1 MSRIFIDRP
10 IFAWVLAIIV
20 MLAGVGAILS
30 LPIAQYP
37 DVAPPQ
43 VSIRATFP
51 GANAQTLQNSV
62 TQVIEQQLT
71 GIDGLLYFQSSSSS
85 RGSVTI
91 TATFNKGTDPDIAQ
105 VQVQNQ
111 VQQSLSRLPQQVQQQ
126 GLVVRKSNPDFL
138 LIVGVYDVT
147 DKLTNQDVSDYLVS
161 NLQDPLGRIQ
171 GVGDTNV
178 FGSQYAMR
186 VWLDPEKLNS
196 YQLMPGDVVTA
207 ITNQNTEV
215 AAGEIGGQPMPST
228 QMLNAIVTAQS
239 RLQTPAEFANIIL
252 KTQSSGATVRLAD
265 VARIELGAE
274 SYNAFSRVNRHP
286 GAGIA
291 VLLAPGA
298 DALKTAE
305 LVKAQ
310 VAAAAKGFP
319 PGLEYAFAN
328 DTTDFIKLSIEEV
341 VKTLIEAIILV
352 VIVMFVF
359 LQSWRATLVPAIAV
373 PVVLLGTF
381 AVFYVAGFSINTL
394 TLFGL
399 VLAIGL
405 LVDDAI
411 VVVENVERLMD
422 ENPGMTPREATIE
435 SMKEITVAL
444 VAIALV
450 LSAVFMPMAFF
461 GGSTGV
467 IYRQFSLT
475 IVSAMVLS
483 VLVAVILSPAL
494 TATLLKQSHDENG
507 DPIEQSWLGRKFPK
521 VAHFLERARDKFN
534 DTFDR
539 GVARYVAGVR
549 RVIDRKWIF
558 LLVYAATVAL
568 LAILFLRL
576 PTGFLPTEDQ
586 GSALVQFQLP
596 AGATRARTEEV
607 QHRVEDYLAGSEG
620 KNVRT
625 MFTVS
630 GGGGGGVSG
639 QNTGQGFVNLTPWDD
654 RKGKENTADAIVARA
669 SAAFRGLR
677 DARVFALVPP
687 AIRGLGQSN
696 GFTMELQNT
705 SGMTAEKFND
715 ARDRLLA
722 LANADPALT
731 AVRLTELPDVG
742 TLKVDVDQQKLAAF
756 GLSQADVNTT
766 LSTAWGGRYVNDFV
780 DRGRVKRVFVQGDA
794 PYRAAPTDLNQWFVR
809 GSSGQMVPFS
819 AFARIGWS
827 QAPVILSRFNGVPSF
842 EFQGSAAAGK
852 SSGDAMT
859 RIQELA
865 GQIPG
870 TSVSWAGLSYQ
881 ERLSSGQAPLLYGLS
896 ILVVF
901 LCLAALYESWSIPFA
916 VLLIIPL
923 GLVGA
928 ILFTTLRGLINDVYL
943 QIGLLTTMGLAAKNA
958 ILMIEFAEQ
967 EEKKGKRVIDAA
979 LSAARIRLRPIIM
992 TSLAFIFGVLPLA
1005 ISTGAGANSRIA
1017 IGTSVIGG
1025 MLTATV
1031 LAIFYIPLFF
1041 VLVRRGFRDGLKGLR
1056 RGADPSP
1063 DEGEDGSGG
1072 DDGHGGGGAPGG
1084 ERPPQLP
1091 RPIDHPALPAPEPAR

>member
-20 MLAGVGAILS
+20 MMGGVGAILG

-71 GIDGLLYFQSSSSS
+71 GIDGLLYFSSSSSS

-91 TATFNKGTDPDIAQ
+91 TVTFEKGTDPDIAQ

-111 VQQSLSRLPQQVQQQ
+111 VQQGVARLPQQVQQQ
-126 GLVVRKSNPDFL
+126 GLVVRKSNPDNL
-138 LIVGVYDVT
+138 LIAGVFDVS
-147 DKLTNQDVSDYLVS
+147 DKMTNQDVSDYLVS
-161 NLQDPLGRIQ
+161 NLQDPLGRVQ

-178 FGSQYAMR
+178 FGAQYAMR
-186 VWLDPEKLNS
+186 IWLDPARLAS

-215 AAGEIGGQPMPST
+215 AAGEVGGQPMPSS
-228 QMLNAIVTAQS
+228 QMLNATVTAQS
-239 RLQTPAEFANIIL
+239 RLQTPEQFRNIIL
-252 KTQSSGATVRLAD
+252 KTLTNGATVRLAD
-265 VARIELGAE
+265 VGRIELGGE
-274 SYNAFSRVNRHP
+274 SYAAFSRVNRHP

-298 DALKTAE
+298 DALETAE
-305 LVKAQ
+305 LVKAEIAR
-310 VAAAAKGFP
+310 VAKTFP
-319 PGLEYAFAN
+319 PNLRIAYAN

-341 VKTLIEAIILV
+341 IKTLVEAIILV

-359 LQSWRATLVPAIAV
+359 LQSWRATLIPTIAV

-381 AVFYVAGFSINTL
+381 AVFYLAGFSINTL

-411 VVVENVERLMD
+411 VVVENVERLMEED
-422 ENPGMTPREATIE
+422 PNLSPRDATIQ
-435 SMKEITVAL
+435 SMNEITVAL

-450 LSAVFMPMAFF
+450 LSAVFLPMAFF

-475 IVSAMVLS
+475 VISAMILS
-483 VLVAVILSPAL
+483 VLVAVVLSPAL
-494 TATLLKQSHDENG
+494 TSTLLKAKHDEDGNLK
-507 DPIEQSWLGRKFPK
+507 QTWLGRRAPW
-521 VAHFLERARDKFN
+521 VANKLEAAKNWFN
-534 DTFDR
+534 DSFDR
-539 GVARYVAGVR
+539 MVKRYTNAVE
-549 RVIDRKWIF
+549 RVIDHRWIF
-558 LLVYAATVAL
+558 VLIYCGILAL
-568 LAILFLRL
+568 LAFLFLRL

-586 GSALVQFQLP
+586 GGAIVQFRLP
-596 AGATRARTEEV
+596 AGATRGRTEAVQQEV
-607 QHRVEDYLAGSEG
+607 EQYFARNEG
-620 KNVRT
+620 ANLKT
-625 MFTVS
+625 IFTVA

-639 QNTGQGFVNLTPWDD
+639 QNTGQGFIAFTDWAN
-654 RKGKENTADAIVARA
+654 REGKENSADAIVARA
-669 SAAFRGLR
+669 SSALRGLR
-677 DARVFALVPP
+677 DAQVFALVPP
-687 AIRGLGQSN
+687 AIRGLGASE

-705 SGMTAEKFND
+705 SGMSQEKFNA
-715 ARDRLLA
+715 ARDELLA
-722 LANADPALT
+722 KANADPQLSG
-731 AVRLTELPDVG
+731 VRLTELPDIG
-742 TLKVDVDQQKLAAF
+742 TLRVDADQQKLAAL

-766 LSTAWGGRYVNDFV
+766 LSTAWGGRYVNDFI
-780 DRGRVKRVFVQGDA
+780 DRGRVKRVYVQGDA
-794 PYRAAPTDLNQWFVR
+794 PYRAEPEDLYKWFVR
-809 GSSGQMVPFS
+809 NNAGTMVPFS
-819 AFARIGWS
+819 SFASLGWS
-827 QAPVILSRFNGVPSF
+827 QAPTTLSRFNGIQSY
-842 EFQGSAAAGK
+842 EFQGQGAEGI
-852 SSGDAMT
+852 SSGEAME
-859 RIQELA
+859 RIAQLA
-865 GQIPG
+865 GEIPG
-870 TSVSWAGLSYQ
+870 TSIAWAGISFQ

-896 ILVVF
+896 IVVVF
-901 LCLAALYESWSIPFA
+901 LCLAALYESWTIPIA

-923 GLVGA
+923 GLIGA
-928 ILFTTLRGLINDVYL
+928 VVAVSLRGLTNDVYL

-967 EEKKGKRVIDAA
+967 AERKGARIIDAA
-979 LSAARIRLRPIIM
+979 LESARLRLRPILM

-1017 IGTSVIGG
+1017 IGTAVIGG
-1025 MLTATV
+1025 MITATV

-1041 VLVRRGFRDGLKGLR
+1041 VLVRRGTRDGIKGLR
-1056 RGADPSP
+1056 RGADPSDP
-1063 DEGEDGSGG
+1063 GHDGKDGDHPKGG
-1072 DDGHGGGGAPGG
+1072 DDPKGGPPT
-1084 ERPPQLP
+1084 PPQLP
-1091 RPIDHPALPAPEPAR
+1091 APPHTPALPAPDPA